1 MNAAAGRFPTDSA
14 TKKRLAVAAVAAA
27 LAAAGAG
34 WWLYWPRPAEPE
46 RAADAIA
53 VDADGSLL
61 LTRAQL
67 QAQGLATAP
76 ATAATT
82 LPVPGLPAQAAAP
95 LEASVQVAAPYAG
108 VVTRIL
114 VDEGATVRSGQPLAR
129 IQSREVLAAQSEQ
142 ARARAEAAAAA
153 QQARRDAALLA
164 EGIIAAARLEQ
175 SQARHAAAQSALQ
188 QATGALA
195 PLRAAAGGLA
205 GEYELLAPMAGQVL
219 RRNLAPGQA
228 VAALDAA
235 FLIAE
240 PGPMDLN
247 FSAPLRLRAAIAPG
261 APVRLPDGATA
272 RVVAVGADADPS
284 SQSLRVRARIDAAAN
299 AHGALTAGQQFSV
312 SLLLPAPDGAVAVPS
327 TALLPAG
334 DGHVLFVA
342 VDDARG
348 LRVRAVAVQV
358 LGGDETAS
366 VVSVAAAP
374 HGASV
379 LQDGSSVVTR
389 GTALLKSLLP
399 LR

>member
-1 MNAAAGRFPTDSA
+1 MNMTTRRSPTGPV
-14 TKKRLAVAAVAAA
+14 TRKRLAVAAAAAA
-27 LAAAGAG
+27 LAAAGVG
-34 WWLYWPRPAEPE
+34 WWLYSPRPATPG
-46 RAADAIA
+46 RAADAIVA
-53 VDADGSLL
+53 DADGSLV
-61 LTRAQL
+61 LTPAQ
-67 QAQGLATAP
+67 QHAQGLATATATP
-76 ATAATT
+76 ASM

-114 VDEGATVRSGQPLAR
+114 VDEGATVASGQPLAR

-153 QQARRDAALLA
+153 QQVRRDTALLA

-175 SQARHAAAQSALQ
+175 SQARHAAAQGALR
-188 QATGALA
+188 QAEGALA
-195 PLRAAAGGLA
+195 PLRPATAGMA

-219 RRNLAPGQA
+219 RRNLVPGQA

-240 PGPMDLN
+240 PGRMDLH

-261 APVRLPDGATA
+261 APVRLPDGTTA

-284 SQSLRVRARIDAAAN
+284 SQSLRVRARVEAAEP
-299 AHGALTAGQQFSV
+299 AHGTLTAGQQFSV
-312 SLLLPAPDGAVAVPS
+312 NLLLPAPAGAVSVPPA
-327 TALLPAG
+327 ALLPAG

-342 VDDARG
+342 VDDPGG

-358 LGGDETAS
+358 LGGDEAAS
-366 VVSVAAAP
+366 VVLP
-374 HGASV
+374 DGAGT
-379 LQDGSSVVTR
+379 LHAGSAVVTR